1 MNRRGALALV
11 ASLLL
16 VVLGCSRGEPA
27 PALPPGGPD
36 AGAAPAAPNTPVPT
50 RIVSLAPALTSLLFR
65 LGLGPQVVGVTRFC
79 DDPPAA
85 AALPKVGGF
94 ADPDLEAILALKPD
108 LVVAVESPPSAQ
120 VLARAAALGVVTLSV
135 RQDSLATT
143 FEAAHRLGAATG
155 RTVEAAAFVAESKA
169 ALPGLAPAATGLRGR
184 RAVFVY
190 GRGPLVVAGPGS
202 FGDEVL
208 ALFGAVNVARDSP
221 HAWPKYTAE
230 ELVRAAPEVI
240 LDASAA
246 MGGADPGFFTRL
258 PGLGG
263 VRVESVTHPGLLQ
276 PGPRSVEGL
285 RDLAARFAR

>member
-1 MNRRGALALV
+1 MLGTVYRRGALALV

-16 VVLGCSRGEPA
+16 VAVGCDRGF
-27 PALPPGGPD
+27 D
-36 AGAAPAAPNTPVPT
+36 AAAPAAPFARTPA
-50 RIVSLAPALTSLLFR
+50 RIVSLAPSLTSMLFR

-85 AALPKVGGF
+85 TALPKIGGF
-94 ADPDLEAILALKPD
+94 ADPNLEAILALKPD

-120 VLARAAALGVVTLSV
+120 VLARAAALGVATLAV
-135 RQDSLATT
+135 RQDSLETT
-143 FEAAHRLGAATG
+143 FEAAIRLGEATG
-155 RTVEAAAFVAESKA
+155 KAAFAAAFVAEAKA
-169 ALPGLAPAATGLRGR
+169 ALPGLAPMANGLRGR

-190 GRGPLVVAGPGS
+190 GRAPLVVAGPGS
-202 FGDEVL
+202 YGDEVL
-208 ALFGAVNVARDSP
+208 ALFGAINVARGALHP
-221 HAWPKYTAE
+221 WPKYTAE
-230 ELVRAAPEVI
+230 ELVRAAPEII

-246 MGGADPGFFTRL
+246 MGSAEPDFFTRL

-263 VRVESVTHPGLLQ
+263 VRVEGVTHPGLLQ

>member
-1 MNRRGALALV
+1 MKRRGALALV

-16 VVLGCSRGEPA
+16 VVFGCSRGEPA
-27 PALPPGGPD
+27 PASLPDGPD
-36 AGAAPAAPNTPVPT
+36 ARPAPGARAPT
-50 RIVSLAPALTSLLFR
+50 RIVSMAPALTSLLFR
-65 LGLGPQVVGVTRFC
+65 LGLGPRVVGVTRFC
-79 DDPPAA
+79 DDPAAA
-85 AALPKVGGF
+85 AALPKIGGF

-120 VLARAAALGVVTLSV
+120 VLARAAALGVRTLAL
-135 RQDSLATT
+135 RQDSLAAT
-143 FEAAHRLGAATG
+143 FDAAERIGAATG
-155 RTVEAAAFVAESKA
+155 TTAEAAAFVAESKA
-169 ALPGLAPAATGLRGR
+169 ALPGLAATANGLRGR

-208 ALFGAVNVARDSP
+208 ALFGAVNVAHDSP

-230 ELVRAAPEVI
+230 ELVRAAPEVV
-240 LDASAA
+240 LDASTA

-258 PGLGG
+258 PGMQQAG